1 MLIREFIEKFEEV
14 FPKDLQASWDN
25 SGLQVGN
32 MENELKGVLT
42 CLEIT
47 DEVIMEAIDRGANL
61 ILCHHPLLFVARK
74 SLDYKNFIGKK
85 LIDAIRNDIC
95 IYASHTS
102 IDANSRGLN
111 RYVFNR
117 LGFESQGRLEETEAG
132 HGYGDYSEIGETNI
146 RTLAESIKEE
156 LDLDH
161 IIFYGDEDTKIKK
174 LALATGSGEDFI
186 EACLNKNID
195 LYITADIKHHQ
206 AMDCLEQG
214 LMVMD
219 IGHYNSEKLFNDL
232 CLEFIKEQTPGVEGY
247 SEKRTQKYDRKVF

>member
-1 MLIREFIEKFEEV
+1 MLIREFINKFEEV

-47 DEVIMEAIDRGANL
+47 DEVIKEAVDRGANL
-61 ILCHHPLLFVARK
+61 ILCHHPILFVAKK

-102 IDANSRGLN
+102 IDANSKGLN
-111 RYVFNR
+111 RFVFNSI
-117 LGFESQGRLEETEAG
+117 GYQSQGRLEEMEDG
-132 HGYGDYSEIGETNI
+132 HGYGDYAEIGEI
-146 RTLAESIKEE
+146 DIKTLAESIKER

-161 IIFYGDEDTKIKK
+161 IIFYGEEDARVKS
-174 LALATGSGEDFI
+174 LALATGAGEDFI
-186 EACLNKNID
+186 GVCIDRGID

-219 IGHYNSEKLFNDL
+219 LGHYQSEKLFNNLCMDL
-232 CLEFIKEQTPGVEGY
+232 VKDLAPGVKVHMEQR
-247 SEKRTQKYDRKVF
+247 SKKYDRKVL